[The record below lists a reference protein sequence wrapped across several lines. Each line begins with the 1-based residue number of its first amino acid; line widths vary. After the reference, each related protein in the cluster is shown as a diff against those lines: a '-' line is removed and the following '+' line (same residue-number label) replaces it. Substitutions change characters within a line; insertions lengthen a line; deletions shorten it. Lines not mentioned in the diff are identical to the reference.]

1 MKVVILCPDFPP
13 KTSGIGDYTNLLSQE
28 LANLVEEVVIITSL
42 QFPEGSAEAER
53 LNQQV
58 IVLPIIKRWSIF
70 YVRKIF
76 QAIKRE
82 EPDLVNIQYATFLY
96 EKKGVPLFAP
106 LIACVLKALTKIK
119 IVTTFHET
127 YLQRD
132 FIHQKLSLGTF
143 LKQCLRAL
151 VQRIS
156 ASGLIFFSD
165 ESILTIQKRMKRIQ
179 KLFKKKAPHI
189 HCLSIPSCIRVHERR
204 EEVRS
209 QIRTRLGI
217 SPNHIVLT
225 KFGTLHNTQK
235 YEMAVRCLAKLK
247 QLGFDKVILLFIG
260 HVNRKQP
267 SYIHITKLAEYL
279 NVSKQI
285 IWTGKLSEEEVS
297 FHLSAADIGL
307 LLYTRGVST
316 TRSTFSALLGH
327 GLPAIATIG
336 CETDEWLL
344 NSEALIFVKNDDVSA
359 LASAVIQLIEFP
371 EIRVELSRKAEEVY
385 QKHFSLSQIALHT
398 YGIYKSALN
407 NYREKP
413 CF

>member
-42 QFPEGSAEAER
+42 QFTEGSIKAER

-58 IVLPIIKRWSIF
+58 TVLPIIKRWNIF
-70 YVRKIF
+70 SVRQLF

-82 EPDLVNIQYATFLY
+82 VPDLVNIQYATFLY
-96 EKKGVPLFAP
+96 ERKGIPLLAS
-106 LIACVLKALTKIK
+106 LIACVLKTLTKIK

-127 YLQRD
+127 YLERD
-132 FIHQKLSLGTF
+132 FIHHKLSLGTF

-156 ASGLIFFSD
+156 ASVLVFFSD
-165 ESILTIQKRMKRIQ
+165 ESILTTQKRMRRFQ

-189 HCLSIPSCIRVHERR
+189 HCIPVTSGIRVHEHR
-204 EEVRS
+204 EKVRS
-209 QIRTRLGI
+209 QVRARLGI
-217 SPNHIVLT
+217 SPNQIVLT
-225 KFGTLHNTQK
+225 KFGTLHNTQN

-247 QLGFDKVILLFIG
+247 KLGFEKIILLFIG
-260 HVNRKQP
+260 HVTKNNP
-267 SYIHITKLAEYL
+267 GYIYITKLAEYL

-285 IWTGKLSEEEVS
+285 IWTGKLSEGEVS

-307 LLYTRGVST
+307 LLYTNGVAT
-316 TRSTFSALLGH
+316 TRSILPALLGH
-327 GLPAIATIG
+327 GLPAVATPG

-344 NSEALIFVKNDDVSA
+344 NSGSLIFVKNDDISA
-359 LASAVIQLIEFP
+359 LASAVIQLIQSP
-371 EIRVELSRKAEEVY
+371 EIRVELSQKAEEVY
-385 QKHFSLSQIALHT
+385 QKHFSLSQAALHT
-398 YGIYKSALN
+398 YEIYKSALN
-407 NYREKP
+407 D
-413 CF
+413 